1 MKNSIS
7 FLFFYVFLASALS
20 IQTNKLYAQAVVDS
34 TAYYG
39 YLALNPK
46 QDGDLVSAYNFFIEH
61 KERCLATKY
70 IEGAVHDLSM
80 LSIIQKEFGFYHD
93 SEASAIEAITLLDH
107 LKVTD
112 YSIASKI
119 SLYNELGKICRAL
132 NEDERALMYYN
143 KAFKIATQ
151 PQQLNI
157 IRNNK
162 AFLYLD
168 KKDYEAALSEF
179 QKAYEISVT
188 IDDKKEIARNL
199 DNLGHTKS
207 KLNKSGALSNLQS
220 ALSQRLELN
229 DTEGTYAS
237 YQHLFDYYKD
247 RNENSTAVSYLNKA
261 LALAEQLNSD
271 PYKLAALSDYM
282 DLNED
287 SLVIAYKVLNDK
299 TNLKNSL
306 TENKYASRKYDYTKK
321 ELEVQKNKL
330 QKERFQMLIGLL
342 LILAVFSYIL
352 LKTKHKKDKI
362 QQVFQTET
370 RISKKIH
377 DELANDM
384 SDLMN
389 YVENEL
395 QTAPENKTKL
405 LNSLEDVYLRTR
417 DISTETASVDFVN
430 FSESLKYLLIQH
442 NKKDVKV
449 IVNDINII
457 DWLKVADHKKL
468 AVYRCLQELMVN
480 MKKHSNAQ
488 LVTVVFKK
496 NKKKNEIW
504 YRDDGQGGTIEKITQ
519 RGLKNAES
527 RMEDVGG
534 SLTFET
540 SKGNGFKAVIVF
552 YS

>member
-20 IQTNKLYAQAVVDS
+20 IQTIKLYAQAVVDS

-93 SEASAIEAITLLDH
+93 SEASAIEAITLLDQI
-107 LKVTD
+107 KVTD

-207 KLNKSGALSNLQS
+207 KLNQLGALSNLQS

-321 ELEVQKNKL
+321 ELEAQKNKL

-417 DISTETASVDFVN
+417 DISTETASVDFEN

-442 NKKDVKV
+442 NKRDVKV
-449 IVNDINII
+449 IVNDINTI

-496 NKKKNEIW
+496 HKKKNEIW

-527 RMEDVGG
+527 RMKDVGG